1 MVADPPRAVSGSIL
15 PTGMLDKVVASFLVS
30 TAGAGGAG
38 LMGFVFKG
46 PEGSSSRRC
55 LFQTLTCGGPPFSG
69 VSVRSRPCLPSL
81 KWVGQR
87 APARP
92 SPDYASKVAIALIL

>member
-1 MVADPPRAVSGSIL
+1 MLD
-15 PTGMLDKVVASFLVS
+15 MLDKVVASFLVS

-55 LFQTLTCGGPPFSG
+55 LFQTLTCGGPPFLEYQCD
-69 VSVRSRPCLPSL
+69 RD
-81 KWVGQR
+81 R
-87 APARP
+87 ACP
-92 SPDYASKVAIALIL
+92 V